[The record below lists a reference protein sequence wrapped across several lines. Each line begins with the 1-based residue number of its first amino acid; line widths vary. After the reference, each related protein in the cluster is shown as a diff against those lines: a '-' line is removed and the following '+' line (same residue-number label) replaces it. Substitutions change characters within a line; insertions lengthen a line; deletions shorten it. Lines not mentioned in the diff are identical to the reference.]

1 MDCDCSLA
9 FFVIP
14 DFSTLSR
21 NNFLKKKFIFSASD
35 HLSGFYVRVMI
46 FDKKYFSS
54 YY

>member
-21 NNFLKKKFIFSASD
+21 NNFLKKILFFSASD
-35 HLSGFYVRVMI
+35 HLSGVCVCVMI